1 MSLAIQSKQ
10 QSLTLLRGGGVLA
23 VYFLL
28 SFIVTQL
35 SFGFSPNGVVTL
47 LYPAAALDITLL
59 LIFGWRWLPAVF
71 VAPVVGALLRA
82 AVGLD
87 SFALL
92 DPEPIVNGLASG
104 VAYGVGAYLLRH
116 VAKINVRLTRLYD
129 ISWLLLIG
137 STIAPLIAALVGVLG
152 FVASGLIAPNLWLES
167 VLTLWAG
174 DATGVA
180 MLAPLILTHQ
190 HWSGVRLA
198 RPPEERTVD
207 ARVAYWIGLGLILT
221 TAWLAYGVT
230 LPFTLDISYLVFVP
244 LIWVATRGGFRRTTI
259 AVFVLNSAV
268 LIFVQTGFTDPQVI
282 ALQFNLMTVSY
293 VSLLLASVFTAY
305 RRSRAKLQ
313 YSVYH
318 DRLTDLPN
326 RSKLMDLLSDLDKKR
341 STHYALLFINLDR
354 FKLINDTYGHTI
366 GDAFLMLVG
375 QRLQS
380 CLEPKDVLA
389 RLGGDE
395 FAILLP
401 EISSL
406 KRVMALAEQVS
417 AQLEHPTEVKGYQVV
432 TKASIGVATARTRDP
447 EGLNILQKA
456 DTAMR
461 EAKAVKAS
469 YIMFDDSMKERISE
483 RIDLERDLRLAL
495 EKGELEVHFQPI
507 VSLTSGGITGHEA
520 LMRWNKGKSGYVPPL
535 SFIPIAEETGL
546 IHELSE
552 WLMKQVMIEGPSEG
566 YIAINLSVQQLQHLG
581 FVGRIRTVLEETD
594 FPAERLVFE
603 VTESIMMV
611 DLNASVAVLSAL
623 AKLGAKV
630 AMDDFGTGYASLSY
644 LKRLPIHIL
653 KIDRSFL
660 HGVPED
666 AEDVSLVRTILSMAK
681 SLNLGVVAEGV
692 ETEAQAAF
700 LREHNCEQ
708 VQGFLYGRPLPLRR
722 GEVSLRAPQD
732 VFKSLTE

>member
-1 MSLAIQSKQ
+1 
-10 QSLTLLRGGGVLA
+10 
-23 VYFLL
+23 
-28 SFIVTQL
+28 
-35 SFGFSPNGVVTL
+35 
-47 LYPAAALDITLL
+47 
-59 LIFGWRWLPAVF
+59 
-71 VAPVVGALLRA
+71 
-82 AVGLD
+82 
-87 SFALL
+87 
-92 DPEPIVNGLASG
+92 
-104 VAYGVGAYLLRH
+104 
-116 VAKINVRLTRLYD
+116 
-129 ISWLLLIG
+129 
-137 STIAPLIAALVGVLG
+137 
-152 FVASGLIAPNLWLES
+152 
-167 VLTLWAG
+167 
-174 DATGVA
+174 
-180 MLAPLILTHQ
+180 
-190 HWSGVRLA
+190 
-198 RPPEERTVD
+198 
-207 ARVAYWIGLGLILT
+207 
-221 TAWLAYGVT
+221 
-230 LPFTLDISYLVFVP
+230 
-244 LIWVATRGGFRRTTI
+244 
-259 AVFVLNSAV
+259 
-268 LIFVQTGFTDPQVI
+268 
-282 ALQFNLMTVSY
+282 
-293 VSLLLASVFTAY
+293 
-305 RRSRAKLQ
+305 
-313 YSVYH
+313 
-318 DRLTDLPN
+318 
-326 RSKLMDLLSDLDKKR
+326 
-341 STHYALLFINLDR
+341 
-354 FKLINDTYGHTI
+354 
-366 GDAFLMLVG
+366 
-375 QRLQS
+375 
-380 CLEPKDVLA
+380 
-389 RLGGDE
+389 
-395 FAILLP
+395 
-401 EISSL
+401 
-406 KRVMALAEQVS
+406 
-417 AQLEHPTEVKGYQVV
+417 
-432 TKASIGVATARTRDP
+432 
-447 EGLNILQKA
+447 
-456 DTAMR
+456 
-461 EAKAVKAS
+461 
-469 YIMFDDSMKERISE
+469 MKERISE

-552 WLMKQVMIEGPSEG
+552 WLMKQVMLEGPSEG